1 MKIEKSS
8 KKQNTSKDYRKTLL
22 VFLVISII
30 LLFLIPPLV
39 LLVSDFGSLVLWCF
53 NWISY
58 FKKRKEEKDSLKS
71 CDFTYYLDLTVWRI
85 AKK

>member
-39 LLVSDFGSLVLWCF
+39 LLVSDFGSLVL
-53 NWISY
+53 
-58 FKKRKEEKDSLKS
+58 
-71 CDFTYYLDLTVWRI
+71 
-85 AKK
+85 